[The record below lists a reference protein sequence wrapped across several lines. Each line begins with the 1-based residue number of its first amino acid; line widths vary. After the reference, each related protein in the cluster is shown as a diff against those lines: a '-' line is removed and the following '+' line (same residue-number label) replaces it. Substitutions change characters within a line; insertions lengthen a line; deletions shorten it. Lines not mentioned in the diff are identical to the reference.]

1 MKRLVGTLCG
11 ALALFSFAGPARAEE
26 NSVTSSNPAEG
37 EAVDVAPTQIQML
50 FQNPIG
56 GPEALA
62 QVKIALTC
70 NQRLV
75 GLGQLQLGA
84 DGKTVSV
91 PLIQL
96 PDAGTCVVSW
106 SIGTESS
113 GTFSFVNNAAI
124 PTTTADP
131 TQPTTTVDPTATTVP
146 GEENPDDTVA
156 SAAPRLGGPVGLART
171 ASFLFISAIVGG
183 LGMIALVWPEGA
195 EYTLTERYLRLMS
208 VLAIASTYLLVSL
221 VTAQRTGTSVGTA
234 FTPTEWFELLSNP
247 TGRGVFLRFVLLCAM
262 VYFAWIPERILDP
275 ATRPPAMVVL
285 VLLVATYG
293 FDRTGGSAAAF
304 GALLNSVHM
313 ALVFLWV
320 GGALMLMR
328 VVLAGPGEE
337 DLLQALR
344 GWCRLATP
352 LIIALAVTGLL
363 MVWRLDGSNILNSGH
378 GRLVAFKSVLS
389 VGLLVIEGAMRQY
402 VLGRLNRDRV
412 LTARAVFTLRK
423 SATLQM
429 SLSLV
434 LLATSSWLMS
444 MRPPNL
450 LPEQTGPKITYA
462 VRQEMKGDDGFHVAV
477 SLKPGTVGVNELLI
491 ELYEP
496 ERVQR
501 FVVKL
506 TPVNPAYSGYEI
518 AVPIE
523 RRGAAQVTLESGLQL
538 KAVGEWKI
546 EVTGATTTGDLEPLT
561 STFTLVDPAAVT
573 TTIPGSTATTT
584 TTTTIPS
591 G

>member
-1 MKRLVGTLCG
+1 MKRVVGILCG
-11 ALALFSFAGPARAEE
+11 AVALFSFAGPARAEE
-26 NSVTSSNPAEG
+26 NSVVSSNPAEG
-37 EAVDVAPTQIQML
+37 EAVSVAPTQIQML

-56 GPEALA
+56 GPEGLA
-62 QVKIALTC
+62 QVKVALTC
-70 NQRLV
+70 DQRLV

-96 PDAGTCVVSW
+96 PEPGTCVVSW

-113 GTFSFVNNAAI
+113 GTFSFTNNAAI
-124 PTTTADP
+124 PTTTVDP
-131 TQPTTTVDPTATTVP
+131 TQPTVTVDPTATTIP
-146 GEENPDDTVA
+146 GEGGDETPDDSVS

-195 EYTLTERYLRLMS
+195 EYTLTERYLRVMS

-221 VTAQRTGTSVGTA
+221 VTAQRTGTSVGAA
-234 FTPTEWFELLSNP
+234 FTPTEWFELLSNS
-247 TGRGVFLRFVLLCAM
+247 TGRGVFLRFLLLCAM

-285 VLLVATYG
+285 LLLTATYG
-293 FDRTGGSAAAF
+293 FDRVGGNAAAF

-320 GGALMLMR
+320 GGALMLVR

-352 LIIALAVTGLL
+352 LIIALAVTGVL
-363 MVWRLDGSNILNSGH
+363 MVWRLNGSHIFNSGH
-378 GRLVAFKSVLS
+378 GRLVAFKALLA

-402 VLGRLNRDRV
+402 VLGRLGRERV

-434 LLATSSWLMS
+434 LLASSSWLMS

-450 LPEQTGPKITYA
+450 LPEQTGPRITYA
-462 VRQEMKGDDGFHVAV
+462 VRQEMQGEDGFHVAV
-477 SLKPGTVGVNELLI
+477 SLKPGTIGANEMLI
-491 ELYEP
+491 ELFEP

-506 TPVNPAYSGYEI
+506 TPANPAYSGYEI

-546 EVTGATTTGDLEPLT
+546 EVTGATTTGDLKPLT
-561 STFTLVDPAAVT
+561 STFTLVDPTTVT
-573 TTIPGSTATTT
+573 SVTVETTT
-584 TTTTIPS
+584 TTTTVPT